1 MNNDNSNM
9 MSIEM
14 SPSSSDSLMSND
26 KMTGTG
32 SDNKLDVEDMDNGRN
47 DMKNMIMSIIGI

>member
-1 MNNDNSNM
+1 
-9 MSIEM
+9 MSH
-14 SPSSSDSLMSND
+14 D

-32 SDNKLDVEDMDNGRN
+32 SDNELDVEDMDSDRN

>member
-1 MNNDNSNM
+1 M

-14 SPSSSDSLMSND
+14 SPSPSDSLMSHD

-32 SDNKLDVEDMDNGRN
+32 SDNELDVDMDSGRN